1 MSDTVSPDWF
11 HALLESAPDV
21 YFRYQLAPTRRFDY
35 LSPSVETLTGHAAA
49 AFADDPSLC
58 FGIVA
63 RDERRLLRQILRA
76 SRGLTLTL
84 HIRKGRQGKTI
95 IPIEVRTVAI
105 VKQRR
110 VVAIEGVARTLEAP
124 LFTHGI
130 DRTAAASSVA
140 SSATSSATSSVV
152 SAAALT
158 TSAPEPVQQRLMAL
172 LGEVHSLLHR
182 ALPPPVDTHVVRIGA
197 LTFDLERLVA
207 REQGHVVAL
216 TGRETQMLRYL
227 LQHPGRVITRQHIL
241 DEVWGRDFEG
251 SDRAVDVHV
260 SRLRKKLPSL
270 KESLVAMKGVG
281 YRLDTDPAVDRA
293 VGF

>member
-21 YFRYQLAPTRRFDY
+21 YFRYRLSPTRRFDY

-84 HIRKGRQGKTI
+84 HIRKGRQGKTT

-105 VKQRR
+105 VKQRK

-130 DRTAAASSVA
+130 DRTTAVSSVA
-140 SSATSSATSSVV
+140 
-152 SAAALT
+152 AAVGPT

-182 ALPPPVDTHVVRIGA
+182 ALPPPVDTHVVRLGA

-270 KESLVAMKGVG
+270 RQSLVAMKGVG

>member
-21 YFRYQLAPTRRFDY
+21 YFRYRLAPTRRFDY

-84 HIRKGRQGKTI
+84 HIRKGRQGKTT
-95 IPIEVRTVAI
+95 IPVEVRTVAI

-130 DRTAAASSVA
+130 DRTTAVSSVA
-140 SSATSSATSSVV
+140 
-152 SAAALT
+152 AAAGPT

-182 ALPPPVDTHVVRIGA
+182 ALPPPVDTHVVRVGA

-207 REQGHVVAL
+207 REQGHVVPL

-241 DEVWGRDFEG
+241 DDVWGRDFEG